1 MLEIRFL
8 ASERFVSTP
17 NRSEILDREQLMER
31 VGYDPE
37 FLAEIAGLFL
47 NDCPRLLGEIRS
59 AIAVHDARALEQA
72 AHTLKGSVANFAAEP
87 ARVAAFRLELL
98 GRGGQF
104 EQAPEACQE
113 LESEI
118 ERFSAALSALARQL
132 SASAH

>member
-1 MLEIRFL
+1 M
-8 ASERFVSTP
+8 STP
-17 NRSEILDREQLMER
+17 ARSPILNRDQLMER

-87 ARVAAFRLELL
+87 ARAAALRLEML
-98 GRGGQF
+98 GRGGDF

-118 ERFSAALSALARQL
+118 ERFSAALRALARQL
-132 SASAH
+132 SPGTH